1 MLLATRKRPGWR
13 TSIVKTIDEL
23 HTHFAF
29 ASADW
34 IKVTV
39 EASTQL
45 YRAGQW
51 SKKIKQDFKTPFP
64 GAIVNCINETRCS
77 DTTYMKKGAANGIGG
92 HGGALRFQCFI
103 GRDSNHLAV
112 YIVQTNAAYPKCLGE
127 YIHTHGAPN
136 KMFCDNS
143 KAEVSDVVKE
153 IYCNFRI
160 TYGNSEL
167 YYYQNQKQPNVKSR
181 MQRKRLNSC

>member
-1 MLLATRKRPGWR
+1 MLLAMQKRPGWS
-13 TSIVKTIDEL
+13 TSMVKTIDKL

-29 ASADW
+29 ASANW

-39 EASTQL
+39 EAPTQL
-45 YRAGQW
+45 YRASQW
-51 SKKIKQDFKTPFP
+51 SKKIKWHFKTQFP
-64 GAIVNCINETRCS
+64 GANVNCINETRYS
-77 DTTYMKKGAANGIGG
+77 DTMYMKKGAANVIGG
-92 HGGALRFQCFI
+92 HGGALGFQHFV
-103 GRDSNHLAV
+103 GHDSNHLAV

-167 YYYQNQKQPNVKSR
+167 YYYQNQMQPNVKSR
-181 MQRKRLNSC
+181 M